1 MLKLLTVLPLLA
13 YAAARELQMVT
24 NNNSTVYA
32 ESKKNHETIGYYFA
46 LTNNVLSVMI
56 NGTTTARLLPQ
67 EPAGYMI
74 MPQLL
79 LEYNQTMNANKT
91 ESRAGFMFKQGAIAH
106 WGKGLVATKYE
117 SRGADNSTVDV
128 WQVSANWTNS
138 YAPDGKN
145 TTVPKFHALMY
156 IASAPTKFEGYN
168 LTDDAITVR
177 FSILEYPFMLNNSTL
192 ALNQLALSEISGI
205 TAVNGTIA
213 ENPILYGANLRIEKT
228 ALVDGKPQNI
238 TIAHYNNEAIGIIA
252 GNSTR
257 LNVTSWEKESFLLS
271 FANSYNAKNV
281 TFNQRL
287 GINMTNCDCKKVAGA
302 DENSASLI
310 MNSSL
315 LSALTAVLGA
325 LVIALPALVL

>member
-13 YAAARELQMVT
+13 YAAAHDLQMVT

-32 ESKKNHETIGYYFA
+32 ESKNNDETIGYYFA

-56 NGTTTARLLPQ
+56 NGTTTSQLFPQ

-79 LEYNQTMNANKT
+79 LEYNQTMDANKT
-91 ESRAGFMFKQGAIAH
+91 ESRAGFMFKQGDIAH

-128 WQVSANWTNS
+128 WQVCANWTNS

-145 TTVPKFHALMY
+145 MTVPKFHAMMY
-156 IASAPTKFEGYN
+156 IASAPTKFGGYN
-168 LTDDAITVR
+168 LTDDAVTVR

-192 ALNQLALSEISGI
+192 ALNQLALSETSGI
-205 TAVNGTIA
+205 TAINGTTA
-213 ENPILYGANLRIEKT
+213 EDPILYGGNLRIEKT

-238 TIAHYNNEAIGIIA
+238 TIAHYNNEAIDIIA

-257 LNVTSWEKESFLLS
+257 VNVTAWEKESLLLS

-287 GINMTNCDCKKVAGA
+287 GINMTNCNCKQGA
-302 DENSASLI
+302 NDENSANLI
-310 MNSSL
+310 MNSSV
-315 LSALTAVLGA
+315 LSAFTAVLGA
-325 LVIALPALVL
+325 LVIALPALAF